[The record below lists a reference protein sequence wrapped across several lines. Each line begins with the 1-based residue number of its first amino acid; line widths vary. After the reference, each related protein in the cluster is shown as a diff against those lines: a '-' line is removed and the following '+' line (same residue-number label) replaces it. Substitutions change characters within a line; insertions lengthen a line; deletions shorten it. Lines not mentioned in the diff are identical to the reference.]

1 MTKDLKGIELLRS
14 KLQYLT
20 FEMEVEDIQRIADS
34 FDEDCGRAVAE
45 VIRKYFGGDIL
56 VALSEEDLEEY
67 IRLMSVETK
76 MVAAFQ
82 AVEELRGFIQER
94 VDSWNEK
101 QKEK

>member
-20 FEMEVEDIQRIADS
+20 FEMEVEDIQRIADT
-34 FDEDCGRAVAE
+34 FDGDCGRAVAE

-76 MVAAFQ
+76 MVAASQ